1 MTLKAS
7 ALRSPRSP
15 YVPINHMNSLVT
27 HLVYLCLASILLL
40 GITNRPSS
48 VLAAPNTKQ
57 LAKSAFKKGKVA
69 FDEGRYSDALL
80 SFDEAYQHFPLP
92 LMLYNIANV
101 YERLNLYPQ
110 ALTKYKAFIRTGKDS
125 NGEAE
130 KKMKVI
136 EEKIK
141 DWPEVLLTSTP
152 SGASLRLYSDEHPI
166 LGQTPLKQK
175 LPVLEELPIYLTP
188 AEGET
193 IKKFVT
199 VRPDLLRQTININ
212 LPKRAAY
219 IRVIGSPSVAQVKSG
234 DVRKNG
240 LPALLKLSVGDH
252 DIDLLASG
260 YLPIKKSVSLRSVH
274 TKEAPLTLEIQLQ
287 SSEGVTLVALNVSA
301 DGALLF
307 IDGLPQGQSP
317 FNDPIELSEG
327 EHLIELKGPKGEEF
341 QETLSLKAGETTQ
354 LTVDFDTAKLFL
366 TKERVTLGLVSLGG
380 ASLLT
385 GLVLGSIALN
395 ANGNL
400 EDCRAHEL
408 CARRQGEIDR
418 AQAVRTYALS
428 ADILTSLG
436 LIIGGTGG
444 VMYWLDHRS
453 TPVAPPIKPSVQI
466 GSLPGGASLQGLVH
480 F

>member
-212 LPKRAAY
+212 LREESCGFRLTTGIIPFRLS
-219 IRVIGSPSVAQVKSG
+219 I
-234 DVRKNG
+234 
-240 LPALLKLSVGDH
+240 LP
-252 DIDLLASG
+252 
-260 YLPIKKSVSLRSVH
+260 
-274 TKEAPLTLEIQLQ
+274 
-287 SSEGVTLVALNVSA
+287 
-301 DGALLF
+301 
-307 IDGLPQGQSP
+307 
-317 FNDPIELSEG
+317 
-327 EHLIELKGPKGEEF
+327 
-341 QETLSLKAGETTQ
+341 
-354 LTVDFDTAKLFL
+354 TV
-366 TKERVTLGLVSLGG
+366 
-380 ASLLT
+380 
-385 GLVLGSIALN
+385 
-395 ANGNL
+395 
-400 EDCRAHEL
+400 
-408 CARRQGEIDR
+408 
-418 AQAVRTYALS
+418 
-428 ADILTSLG
+428 
-436 LIIGGTGG
+436 
-444 VMYWLDHRS
+444 
-453 TPVAPPIKPSVQI
+453 
-466 GSLPGGASLQGLVH
+466 
-480 F
+480 